1 MGTHYNSKIVTDSLI
16 FCIDPANTKSYPGS
30 GTTVT
35 DLVAGRTVTMSGT
48 NMGVTNGEFVFNGSD
63 DKMDI
68 GSTLIDVSGNYTLSS
83 TDDHYTLEAW
93 IYPETSQGTT
103 TDADCIIGG
112 DTAYGVGMQLGI
124 NVAAPRLNYAARS
137 TSNFYSSDL
146 AGYNAWYHV
155 CFAHQQ
161 SSFTRTFINGVLD
174 LTSSSTSYDIS
185 TAGALGNMEIGNATG
200 RVSGYFDGKMG
211 AIRIYKKGLS
221 DVEML
226 QNYNA
231 SKARYGL

>member
-1 MGTHYNSKIVTDSLI
+1 MGTHYNSKIVSDSLI

-48 NMGVTNGEFVFNGSD
+48 DMGVTNGEFVFNGSD

-68 GSTLIDVSGNYTLSS
+68 GSTLIDVSGDYTLSS

-103 TDADCIIGG
+103 TDADCIIGS
-112 DTAYGVGMQLGI
+112 DTAIGVGMQLGI
-124 NVAAPRLNYAARS
+124 NSSLPRMNYAARS
-137 TSNFYSSDL
+137 TSNFYSSNL
-146 AGYNAWYHV
+146 ASYNAWYHV
-155 CFAHQQ
+155 VFAHQH

-174 LTSSSTSYDIS
+174 LTSSSTSYDIL
-185 TAGALGNMEIGNATG
+185 AGTPGNMEIGNATG
-200 RVSGYFDGKMG
+200 RVSGYFDGRMG
-211 AIRIYKKGLS
+211 PIRIYKKGLS
-221 DVEML
+221 DAEMV
-226 QNYNA
+226 QNFYA